1 MWLLIS
7 LLMTMAII
15 LVSADNADML
25 LEDYFIWKSKVNPE
39 GAYTT
44 GFQAEPT
51 MKNYSLAAIEQ
62 SRIDSMEFRNRAA
75 KLLGT
80 QQVKQNWLKLGYIKI
95 IHSETDNFVQNYHLQ
110 GFLLP
115 PVHFFFGA
123 QSYLAEFFGS
133 LDDFR

>member
-1 MWLLIS
+1 
-7 LLMTMAII
+7 
-15 LVSADNADML
+15 
-25 LEDYFIWKSKVNPE
+25 
-39 GAYTT
+39 
-44 GFQAEPT
+44 

-62 SRIDSMEFRNRAA
+62 SLIDSMEFRSKAA

-80 QQVKQNWLKLGYIKI
+80 RQVKQNWLKLRYMNI

-115 PVHFFFGA
+115 PVHFLNGA
-123 QSYLAEFFGS
+123 QGYLAEYFGS